1 MSQLFVCVFIFTTLG
16 GGFKKRSY
24 RIFILCAL
32 LKTQGKVSPPLPIS
46 ISQKWLSFPNH
57 SFYGSGQKSFPLL
70 SPEVFFNFSTCFQ
83 LLNIVPLGLNQ
94 CPGVSIT
101 TFCSSSHSVWQGSKK
116 EMHVFLWS
124 FLPGEDNLI
133 FNVL

>member
-1 MSQLFVCVFIFTTLG
+1 MPSAAGYGDGHGQDDSLPGSSLWTQDTT
-16 GGFKKRSY
+16 
-24 RIFILCAL
+24 
-32 LKTQGKVSPPLPIS
+32 
-46 ISQKWLSFPNH
+46 
-57 SFYGSGQKSFPLL
+57 LL

-94 CPGVSIT
+94 CPGVST
-101 TFCSSSHSVWQGSKK
+101 TSFYSSFHKVWQGSKK
-116 EMHVFLWS
+116 EIHLFLWS